1 MNKPAKLS
9 EIIEGMDF
17 QFDETSSFLN
27 TRTGQ
32 VVSVGDDDLRAAED
46 EKVVK
51 LWPEWQRDNI
61 QIAKE
66 ILEEDYYVRLPS
78 KFDINEYSVMEDFCL
93 SLSDERISNKLLNYI
108 KGRGAFRRF
117 KDEIYRLGIE
127 EDWYK
132 YRDNAFKEMAIDWC
146 KDNGVEFIDE

>member
-9 EIIEGMDF
+9 EIIEGMDL

-27 TRTGQ
+27 TKTGQ
-32 VVSVGDDDLRAAED
+32 VVSVDADDFRAAED

-51 LWPEWQRDNI
+51 LCPEWQRNNI

-66 ILEEDYYVRLPS
+66 ILEEDYYIKLPS
-78 KFDINEYSVMEDFCL
+78 KFDINEYSIMEDFCL
-93 SLSDERISNKLLNYI
+93 SLSDERVSHKLVNSI

-117 KDEIYRLGIE
+117 KDEVHRHGIE

-132 YRDNAFKEMAIDWC
+132 YRDNAFREMAIDWC
-146 KDNGVEFIDE
+146 EGNGVEFIDE

>member
-78 KFDINEYSVMEDFCL
+78 KFDINEYSIMEDFCL

-127 EDWYK
+127 EDWYR

-146 KDNGVEFIDE
+146 KDNGVEFI